1 MSKSLTL
8 SNQFILL
15 LFVIALASSIRLSQ
29 AASQDTPFNTDMDF
43 FSNDKVHQ
51 QRRTHDF
58 NKLRHFLLTSNAEQ
72 RAAKREKQ
80 DFHKR
85 QLVRKN
91 IISHETYR
99 LFVFILRS
107 KNIFRLLMIQIQI
120 DYKNSRVSQLN

>member
-1 MSKSLTL
+1 MLKSLTL

-29 AASQDTPFNTDMDF
+29 ATSQDKPFNTDMDF

-58 NKLRHFLLTSNAEQ
+58 NILRHFLLTSNAEQ

-85 QLVRKN
+85 QLVRRN
-91 IISHETYR
+91 IISHEKYH

-107 KNIFRLLMIQIQI
+107 KNIFKLLMIQIQI